1 MKKMYINPTTEAVD
15 LKGENMLQGTLA
27 PVSSGGNSSEQG
39 DTVYAD

>member
-15 LKGENMLQGTLA
+15 LKGENMLQGLA

>member
-27 PVSSGGNSSEQG
+27 PVSSGGNSSETQDTIYG
-39 DTVYAD
+39 D